1 MIDSTYQLISYI
13 VGYAILFFICFLV
26 GYRQELVFTLEF
38 RKVKQTLKRLEKME
52 AELKELFEREF
63 GCLGV
68 LEEARRIYDHISDF
82 FIILPEESDPIG
94 SVDRLKHI
102 LSISRQQIEREVN
115 LLTALGDE
123 ESKVTIRQVF
133 LEASRLSRVYKLVRH
148 LYLTGVKSKNLAG
161 LVQALS
167 QLPFLEITAKRSFS
181 ILKCYLQEPKQ
192 PIGCGIGPLVARALM
207 ESAEKIDARRG
218 AVVAER
224 VLYGKHVV
232 IIKPKGPGARTEED
246 ASEILMEEVRR
257 LKNPS
262 IVLVSAQ
269 PKLKGENGVAIVQG
283 AGAATTYE
291 PLKFELE
298 SMAARKKFPILSVL
312 VKLSEEELSSRVNR
326 HSQTLVAKAL
336 EVVENVVKTLNE
348 PIIIAGLGN
357 SFMIP

>member
-1 MIDSTYQLISYI
+1 MMDYTYQLISYI

-26 GYRQELVFTLEF
+26 GYRQELIFTLEF

-52 AELKELFEREF
+52 AELKELFERE
-63 GCLGV
+63 LGRLGA
-68 LEEARRIYDHISDF
+68 LEEARRTYDRISDF
-82 FIILPEESDPIG
+82 FVILPEESDPVG
-94 SVDRLKHI
+94 SIDRLKHI
-102 LSISRQQIEREVN
+102 LNVTRQQIEREVS

-123 ESKVTIRQVF
+123 ESKATIRQVF

-161 LVQALS
+161 VIQALS
-167 QLPFLEITAKRSFS
+167 QLPFLEITAERSFNM
-181 ILKCYLQEPKQ
+181 LKCYLQEPKQ
-192 PIGCGIGPLVARALM
+192 PIGCGIGPLVARALI
-207 ESAEKIDARRG
+207 EGAEKVDVRGG

-224 VLYGKHVV
+224 VLHGKRAV

-246 ASEILMEEVRR
+246 AGEILLEEVRR

-269 PKLKGENGVAIVQG
+269 PKLKGENSVAVVQG
-283 AGAATTYE
+283 AGAAITYE

-298 SMAARKKFPILSVL
+298 SMAVRKKFPILSVL

-326 HSQTLVAKAL
+326 HSQTLVEKAL
-336 EVVENVVKTLNE
+336 EVVENIVKTLNE

-357 SFMIP
+357 SFMVP